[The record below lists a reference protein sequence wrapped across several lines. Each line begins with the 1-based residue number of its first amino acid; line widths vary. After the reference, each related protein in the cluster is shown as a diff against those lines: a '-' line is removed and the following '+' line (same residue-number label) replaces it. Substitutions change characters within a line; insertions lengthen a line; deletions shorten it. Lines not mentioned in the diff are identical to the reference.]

1 MTIFCQESGRKSF
14 KNCLISHV
22 KLILDFNIVVKF
34 RSFEKVQ
41 ICFVNNQKAQSTRS
55 KLG

>member
-14 KNCLISHV
+14 KNYLISHV
-22 KLILDFNIVVKF
+22 KLDFNIVVKF

-55 KLG
+55 KLS

>member
-14 KNCLISHV
+14 KNYLIRHV

-34 RSFEKVQ
+34 PSFEKVQ